1 VTQAAFAPL
10 FHPRDLTMI
19 WLELLGGLVLLVAGA
34 ELLVRGSVGIA
45 RRLGVSSLLIGLTLV
60 GFGTS
65 SPELVA
71 SVTAAIKGSPGI
83 AVGNVVGSNICNVF
97 LILGLSALFAPLAIT
112 RAAFL
117 RDGPVLIAVTGALIG
132 VCLLGDLPR
141 WVGLAFVGL
150 LIAYIVWCYRTEK
163 QEGSAAAHVH
173 EDEAATVP
181 PFGGSLA
188 VGIAASLAGLLL
200 LVVGA
205 YLLVAGAIEL
215 ARNFGISETII
226 GLTVIAVGTSL
237 PELATSVVAAARGQ
251 SDVAFGNVVG
261 SNIYNILG
269 ILGITALVQPIP
281 VPMEI
286 VAFDI
291 WVMLASSLLLVMFA
305 MTGWRINRWEGAIF
319 VGVYG
324 LYIAFLACSA
334 AEAV

>member
-1 VTQAAFAPL
+1 
-10 FHPRDLTMI
+10 MI
-19 WLELLGGLVLLVAGA
+19 YLELLGGLVLLVAGA

-45 RRLGVSSLLIGLTLV
+45 RRLRVSPLLIGLTLV

-97 LILGLSALFAPLAIT
+97 LILGLAALFAPLTIT

-117 RDGPVLIAVTGALIG
+117 RDGPVLMVVSVALLA

-141 WVGLAFVGL
+141 RVGLVFVGL

-163 QEGSAAAHVH
+163 QEAPAAAHVH
-173 EDEAATVP
+173 ENEAATVP
-181 PFGGSLA
+181 ALGGPLA
-188 VGIAASLAGLLL
+188 MGIGASIAGLLL
-200 LVVGA
+200 LVAGA
-205 YLLVAGAIEL
+205 YLLVGGAIEL
-215 ARNFGISETII
+215 ARDFAISETII
-226 GLTVIAVGTSL
+226 GLTVVAVGTSL
-237 PELATSVVAAARGQ
+237 PELATSVIAAARGQ

-269 ILGITALVQPIP
+269 ILGVTALVQPIP
-281 VPMEI
+281 VPAEI

-291 WVMLASSLLLVMFA
+291 WVMLGSSVLLVMFA

-319 VGVYG
+319 LGVYG
-324 LYIAFLACSA
+324 LYIAWLARSA
-334 AEAV
+334 AVA